1 MSGRPAL
8 VALLATLSL
17 AALAPASALEQPAA
31 PIVPPGTRL
40 GDAAPASLVQPST
53 FQASFRVPPQ
63 TDLAVATIWLTRTL
77 TVTLTYPDGRR
88 ATLVG
93 APTLPGATLGVVLPN
108 DAWRATRIDLTG
120 TTVSR
125 AGVPLLVTGAQLA
138 YGGASDWW
146 HIAAF
151 GLLLGVTLLGALLA
165 VRRRTRALTSL
176 ALFAG
181 AQTVLAIPY
190 LGVLRP
196 PPEISQPV
204 HALAFALAWS
214 ALAALVLDRAAAAQ
228 PPRPLRVA
236 LLTLLGANVVF
247 VLGSD
252 ILQDRWIDDAA
263 LAVLVGRALL
273 TAFDLALVA
282 LAVCALLARVA
293 GARLL
298 LIATAALAI
307 GTLLGFALDPYA
319 TQAAMNGGTIVALLV
334 LALLLGGDP
343 LSVAAPA
350 ATPIDGLTGLANR
363 PAFEAALHAAWA
375 RARADGAPVA
385 LLLLNL
391 DHFKR
396 YNEAYG
402 HLEGDEAL
410 RRCGEAFATACAG
423 APGALIARYR
433 RDELA
438 ALLPGC
444 GPDGAFALA
453 IGAHEAVAALE
464 ILHAEMPLRRLSA
477 SIGAAALVPEA
488 ATSADALVR
497 RADAALYVAKTMGR
511 NRVVL
516 DEPPAQEPAKTES
529 DSSPLSA

>member
-1 MSGRPAL
+1 
-8 VALLATLSL
+8 
-17 AALAPASALEQPAA
+17 
-31 PIVPPGTRL
+31 
-40 GDAAPASLVQPST
+40 
-53 FQASFRVPPQ
+53 
-63 TDLAVATIWLTRTL
+63 
-77 TVTLTYPDGRR
+77 
-88 ATLVG
+88 
-93 APTLPGATLGVVLPN
+93 
-108 DAWRATRIDLTG
+108 
-120 TTVSR
+120 
-125 AGVPLLVTGAQLA
+125 
-138 YGGASDWW
+138 
-146 HIAAF
+146 
-151 GLLLGVTLLGALLA
+151 
-165 VRRRTRALTSL
+165 
-176 ALFAG
+176 
-181 AQTVLAIPY
+181 
-190 LGVLRP
+190 
-196 PPEISQPV
+196 
-204 HALAFALAWS
+204 
-214 ALAALVLDRAAAAQ
+214 
-228 PPRPLRVA
+228 
-236 LLTLLGANVVF
+236 
-247 VLGSD
+247 
-252 ILQDRWIDDAA
+252 
-263 LAVLVGRALL
+263 
-273 TAFDLALVA
+273 
-282 LAVCALLARVA
+282 
-293 GARLL
+293 
-298 LIATAALAI
+298 
-307 GTLLGFALDPYA
+307 
-319 TQAAMNGGTIVALLV
+319 V
-334 LALLLGGDP
+334 LALLLVGDP